1 MSVNQPSIVF
11 VDNAV
16 NRIFKTIDTLKNSYE
31 SIFIFNQEKEFFEF
45 LDGHP
50 ADVIFLNL
58 DLHPN
63 DALILLK
70 EIKQRKTESNPFII
84 IYTDKQ
90 DDFIQEL
97 AFNSGVDS
105 FINFHNKAAV
115 MELFLRNLLKRRIR
129 PVTSLKKEVVID
141 QDSFLIY
148 KNGEAYQLPR
158 KEFKLFELLYN
169 GAEKFFNKTEIAG
182 LIWNDESIANKRTI
196 DVHIYNIRQVFGKRI
211 IQSQKGK
218 GYRINKKLI
227 G

>member
-1 MSVNQPSIVF
+1 MSASRPSIVF

-16 NRIFKTIDTLKNSYE
+16 NRIFKTIDALKTSYE
-31 SIFIFNQEKEFFEF
+31 NIYIFNQEKDFFDF
-45 LDGHP
+45 LDDNQ

-70 EIKQRKTESNPFII
+70 EIKQRKSESNPFII

-115 MELFLRNLLKRRIR
+115 MELFLKNLLRRRI
-129 PVTSLKKEVVID
+129 
-141 QDSFLIY
+141 
-148 KNGEAYQLPR
+148 
-158 KEFKLFELLYN
+158 
-169 GAEKFFNKTEIAG
+169 
-182 LIWNDESIANKRTI
+182 
-196 DVHIYNIRQVFGKRI
+196 
-211 IQSQKGK
+211 
-218 GYRINKKLI
+218 KLI
-227 G
+227 TNLKREV

>member
-1 MSVNQPSIVF
+1 MSVNRPAIVF

-16 NRIFKTIDTLKNSYE
+16 NRIFKTIDALKTTYD
-31 SIFIFNQEKEFFEF
+31 SIFIFNQEKDFFDF
-45 LDGHP
+45 LNEHQ

-70 EIKQRKTESNPFII
+70 EIRQRKPESNPFII

-115 MELFLRNLLKRRIR
+115 MELFLKNLLRRRIKSI
-129 PVTSLKKEVVID
+129 TNLKREVIID
-141 QDSFLIY
+141 NESYLVY
-148 KNGEAYQLPR
+148 KNGEAFQLPR

-169 GAEKFFNKTEIAG
+169 SSEKFFNKTEIAG
-182 LIWNDESIANKRTI
+182 LIWHDESIASKRTI